1 MKLTFI
7 GAASTVT
14 GSKHL
19 LEIDNLKILIDCGLY
34 QGIKNYRTRN
44 WQSLPFDIAQLDAVL
59 LTHAHIDHSGYI
71 PLLYKQGFRGPIFCS
86 HDTLKLCEVLLPD
99 AGFLQEEDAKYAN
112 KKKFSKHSPAEPLY
126 TLNDAKKSLSLFVP
140 LDYHHLVEVLPNV
153 EIKLKPNG
161 HILGASSIELNARRK
176 TLVFSGDVGRQDDPI
191 MYPPEAIAPCDLL
204 VVEATY
210 GDRRHVAIDTKQILA
225 DAINDTFKRGGI
237 FLMPSFAVGRAQ
249 LILHLIAEL
258 KQEQRIP
265 NVPVYLNS
273 PMAIKVT
280 DLYEKA
286 HKHHKLTKEQCQA
299 IDDMTEFVKTQEE
312 SELLNS
318 RHLPCIIVSASG
330 MASGGRV
337 LHHLKSLLPDD
348 KHTVAF
354 LGFQAAGTR
363 GEALVNGAERVKI
376 HGEYVEVRENILHLD
391 SLSAHGDYQDI
402 LNWLQQAK
410 SLPKQIYINH
420 GEVSACEAMRCHIKE
435 QLGIDAKVAEY
446 LECVKL

>member
-1 MKLTFI
+1 
-7 GAASTVT
+7 
-14 GSKHL
+14 
-19 LEIDNLKILIDCGLY
+19 
-34 QGIKNYRTRN
+34 
-44 WQSLPFDIAQLDAVL
+44 
-59 LTHAHIDHSGYI
+59 
-71 PLLYKQGFRGPIFCS
+71 
-86 HDTLKLCEVLLPD
+86 
-99 AGFLQEEDAKYAN
+99 
-112 KKKFSKHSPAEPLY
+112 
-126 TLNDAKKSLSLFVP
+126 
-140 LDYHHLVEVLPNV
+140 
-153 EIKLKPNG
+153 
-161 HILGASSIELNARRK
+161 
-176 TLVFSGDVGRQDDPI
+176 
-191 MYPPEAIAPCDLL
+191 
-204 VVEATY
+204 
-210 GDRRHVAIDTKQILA
+210 
-225 DAINDTFKRGGI
+225 
-237 FLMPSFAVGRAQ
+237 MPSFAVGRAQ
-249 LILHLIAEL
+249 LILHLIADL
-258 KQEQRIP
+258 KKEQRIP

-280 DLYEKA
+280 DIYEKA

-318 RHLPCIIVSASG
+318 CHLPCIIVSASG

-376 HGEYVEVRENILHLD
+376 HGEYVEVRANILHLD

-435 QLGIDAKVAEY
+435 QLGIDAKVVEY
-446 LECVKL
+446 LERVKL